1 MRRGGP
7 QPLLE
12 GELKRNE
19 PGPGLI
25 EFISR
30 EQIPEPGQ
38 VGDEFDSAAQL
49 SHLPQPLETICDR
62 ARAREQ
68 PLGHGY
74 GASVLRDHGEKAGRV
89 VAEGLQIIH
98 VGQHVPVETPGSL
111 LLRGIARTHRS
122 IVETRVTFIWTNR
135 GREYCR
141 SRSRGRAV
149 LRLRRVRRR

>member
-7 QPLLE
+7 QALLK
-12 GELKRNE
+12 GKLKRNE

-68 PLGHGY
+68 SLGHGY

-89 VAEGLQIIH
+89 VAAGLQIIH
-98 VGQHVPVETPGSL
+98 VGQHVLAEAASAL
-111 LLRGIARTHRS
+111 MLRGMARTHRP
-122 IVETRVTFIWTNR
+122 IVGTRVIFIWTNR
-135 GREYCR
+135 GREY
-141 SRSRGRAV
+141 
-149 LRLRRVRRR
+149 